1 MFTSADLTLYRIT
14 TDSPDVIQSL
24 YGADDLLVLGRD
36 AANEAAEDLICR
48 EDVLTVTTVPLAWGS
63 DAELDALVEC
73 DGNGADLLGALVAVA
88 QTWRSCFVPAAECDT
103 TALLD
108 ALRDLTREPVAA

>member
-1 MFTSADLTLYRIT
+1 MLTKSDLTLYRLT
-14 TDSPDVIQSL
+14 LDDEAVTQSL

-48 EDVLTVTTVPLAWGS
+48 EDVLTVTTVPLEWGS
-63 DAELDALVEC
+63 DAELDAIFEGC
-73 DGNGADLLGALVAVA
+73 GNGADLGAPLLPMAEAAGLDVEPE
-88 QTWRSCFVPAAECDT
+88 RFDPA
-103 TALLD
+103 ALLD